1 MLFRGAARYY
11 LSLRGAAR
19 QTAGSTARV
28 LPYII
33 LSPIM
38 EIFASHKP
46 NKRCLAV
53 YNNKKY
59 HFGSTNGFTF
69 IDGAS
74 EKTRDNYRARHY
86 ANAAERFRI
95 DNLIPSPALFSWF
108 LLWNTPDIKANIEIL
123 NALLEQK

>member
-1 MLFRGAARYY
+1 MHKRFC
-11 LSLRGAAR
+11 GAAR

-28 LPYII
+28 PPYII
-33 LSPIM
+33 LRHIM

-59 HFGSTNGFTF
+59 YFGSPTGFTF
-69 IDGAS
+69 VDGAS
-74 EKTRDNYRARHY
+74 EKTRDNYRKRHY

-95 DNLIPSPALFSWF
+95 DNLIMSPALLSFY